1 MLALVEEQEPRVILG
16 VMASLAPL
24 VNEVSTDLMG
34 ELVQQDHLVLRVEMD
49 ELDLQEVLVLLDLV
63 DVMDPMA
70 GLVLLV

>member
-1 MLALVEEQEPRVILG
+1 VEEQEPRVILG